1 MEAVT
6 VYITKYASRE
16 SQMAYITSS
25 FTEYLR
31 IKALEFMSAEILK
44 CLSYEKRPKAHDT
57 FASFSMLNSSKRY
70 SRNVDSFSTN
80 GVRCIK
86 RTRLQLENRFKPQTE
101 EDALVVFLD
110 PRTACYAEKM
120 ITNFE
125 RALAYF
131 EAEVKR
137 VEALISKKFEMEGST
152 TTDANTSNKDDSESE
167 SVDDD
172 DDLLDAPKS
181 LFNETDDFT
190 TTMKWFKTCS
200 EINWSEFRQQ
210 NKDP

>member
-1 MEAVT
+1 
-6 VYITKYASRE
+6 
-16 SQMAYITSS
+16 
-25 FTEYLR
+25 
-31 IKALEFMSAEILK
+31 MSAEILK

-120 ITNFE
+120 ISNFE

-152 TTDANTSNKDDSESE
+152 TTDANTSNNDDSESE

-190 TTMKWFKTCS
+190 TTIKWFKTCS

>member
-1 MEAVT
+1 
-6 VYITKYASRE
+6 
-16 SQMAYITSS
+16 
-25 FTEYLR
+25 
-31 IKALEFMSAEILK
+31 
-44 CLSYEKRPKAHDT
+44 
-57 FASFSMLNSSKRY
+57 
-70 SRNVDSFSTN
+70 
-80 GVRCIK
+80 
-86 RTRLQLENRFKPQTE
+86 
-101 EDALVVFLD
+101 
-110 PRTACYAEKM
+110 M

-190 TTMKWFKTCS
+190 TTIKWFKTCS